1 MMLPNVKNA
10 LTGWMQP
17 VKVKAVTR
25 TTVDFVLSES
35 VTVRTIP
42 AVVQPTQKTNLNA
55 DTLNWSQPHITIHTP
70 ERVHLGEVI
79 EWMAADYKVVEVAD
93 WSQYGYF
100 EAVCEATGKAVL
112 QETEA
117 P

>member
-10 LTGWMQP
+10 LTGWTQP

-42 AVVQPTQKTNLNA
+42 AVVQPTKKTSLNA
-55 DTLNWSQPHITIHTP
+55 DTLNWSRPHITIFTP
-70 ERVHLGEVI
+70 ERVRLGEVI

-93 WSQYGYF
+93 WSQYGNF

>member
-35 VTVRTIP
+35 VTVRVIP

-55 DTLNWSQPHITIHTP
+55 ATLNWSQPHITIHTP
-70 ERVHLGEVI
+70 ERVHLGEVV

-93 WSQYGYF
+93 WSQYGNC

>member
-17 VKVKAVTR
+17 VTVKTLAR

-35 VTVRTIP
+35 VTVRVIP
-42 AVVQPTQKTNLNA
+42 AVVQPTQKTSLNA

-70 ERVHLGEVI
+70 ERVHLGEVV